1 MMNKKKN
8 LLVWRNGRWFE
19 NGKWLPKR
27 DYTYHSSGNSGDAII
42 SGRTGQLYHIN
53 NKEHIFRG
61 CC

>member
-1 MMNKKKN
+1 MNKKKN

-42 SGRTGQLYHIN
+42 IKNTFSEDVV
-53 NKEHIFRG
+53 NKRSI
-61 CC
+61 